1 MTWYSNP
8 AAREF
13 HTDEE
18 VEGVSAFHHAFPGYA
33 PTPLTSSQA
42 LADELQV
49 KCVYVKDESARFGL
63 PSFKILGASWAVFQA
78 LSSNVSGTRPR
89 TLAEL
94 KQRLAEGPAVRLVA
108 ATDGNHGRAVAHMA
122 RLLGL
127 ESAIF
132 VPRGVSAAAVA
143 GIESEHGTVTRV
155 EATYD
160 QTVQRAIQAA
170 SEPGSMMIQD
180 TAWPGYHKVP
190 ELIVE
195 GYSALYAEIDSQLG
209 EANPPAVV
217 VTPVGVGSLIQAS
230 IAHYRTGQSAH
241 PSLLSVEP
249 DSAACVLASLRAG
262 TPVTVK
268 TRVSS
273 MNGLNCG
280 TPSPTAWPM
289 MKAGIDAA
297 VAVTE
302 AQAAQAVHDLRALD
316 FDAGPCGAASLAGI
330 RVALDTAAM
339 RKAMNIDRNSIVVLL
354 STESFAANPLSTRGG
369 EQNDQ
374 SNSDREFVSTYTTG

>member
-1 MTWYSNP
+1 MPWYSNP

-18 VEGVSAFHHAFPGYA
+18 VEGVSAFHHTFPGYA

-42 LADELQV
+42 LTEELQV
-49 KCVYVKDESARFGL
+49 KRVYIKDESARFGL
-63 PSFKILGASWAVFQA
+63 PSFKILGASWAVFQT
-78 LSSNVSGTRPR
+78 LSSNLSGTRPQS
-89 TLAEL
+89 LAEL
-94 KQRLAEGPAVRLVA
+94 KQRLAEGPSVRLVA

-122 RLLGL
+122 NLLGL
-127 ESAIF
+127 EAAIF

-155 EATYD
+155 DATYD
-160 QTVQRAIQAA
+160 QTVRRAIHAA
-170 SEPGSMMIQD
+170 AEPGSMMIQD

-195 GYSALYAEIDSQLG
+195 GYSALYAEIDAQLG
-209 EANPPAVV
+209 AANPPAVV

-230 IAHYRTGQSAH
+230 IAHYRTRQSAH

-249 DSAACVLASLRAG
+249 ENAACVLASLRAG
-262 TPVTVK
+262 SPVTVN
-268 TRVSS
+268 TGVSS

-280 TPSPTAWPM
+280 TPSPIAWPM

-302 AQAAQAVHDLRALD
+302 AQAAQAVVALHALG

-330 RVALDTAAM
+330 RVALEDGAM
-339 RKAMNIDRNSIVVLL
+339 RNAMNIDRDSIIVLL
-354 STESFAANPLSTRGG
+354 STESYAANPLSAHYAGR
-369 EQNDQ
+369 N
-374 SNSDREFVSTYTTG
+374 